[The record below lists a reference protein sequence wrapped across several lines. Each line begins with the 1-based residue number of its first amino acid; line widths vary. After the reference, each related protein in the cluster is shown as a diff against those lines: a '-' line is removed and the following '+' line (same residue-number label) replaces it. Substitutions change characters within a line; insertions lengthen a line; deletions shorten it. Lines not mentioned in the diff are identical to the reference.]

1 MASCD
6 RCACRSRFAPLTG
19 WRTWSPPPGHI
30 TEVLYAWVWM
40 PLVALTSVSPLA
52 PYSKRQTEGHFA
64 ERLRT
69 GLVIQHG
76 PERASAWSIV
86 STIRLAAPARTSPGG
101 RRRLEL
107 STPRG
112 HARVVLRHSLCL
124 RNYPEDAL
132 MPSTTAR
139 QPHAQWVARMTKR
152 PAPTGAG
159 KSALS
164 EGSASGASDRRGR
177 RIVASSEQ
185 DKQLRA
191 ELAQGLGYF
200 PASLSPRTLPGIAN
214 RSLSARPERKPDG
227 WGPGGYKWRQWDH
240 LNEER
245 RRTEIEA
252 QGRASVA
259 DLYEWAV
266 MSTSDDLLLRLA

>member
-1 MASCD
+1 MLAAVASTID
-6 RCACRSRFAPLTG
+6 GR
-19 WRTWSPPPGHI
+19 RTWSPPPGHI

-52 PYSKRQTEGHFA
+52 PYSKRQTEGHFV

-76 PERASAWSIV
+76 PERASAWSTV

-139 QPHAQWVARMTKR
+139 QPQVH
-152 PAPTGAG
+152 
-159 KSALS
+159 
-164 EGSASGASDRRGR
+164 
-177 RIVASSEQ
+177 
-185 DKQLRA
+185 
-191 ELAQGLGYF
+191 
-200 PASLSPRTLPGIAN
+200 
-214 RSLSARPERKPDG
+214 G
-227 WGPGGYKWRQWDH
+227 W
-240 LNEER
+240 LE
-245 RRTEIEA
+245 
-252 QGRASVA
+252 
-259 DLYEWAV
+259 
-266 MSTSDDLLLRLA
+266 